1 MSALPDVTLCFEL
14 HQPLRLRRW
23 PSEYDLTEFPAE
35 HLLESYFDYEFTRAI
50 FERAAGKS
58 YYPASRLLLD
68 LVHTSKKDAKPFKLA
83 FSLSGSFIEQCEI
96 FEPALLGIFKEL
108 VDTGYVELL
117 SETYYHSLAYLFQE
131 SGEFEEQVR
140 MHQNLMER
148 IFGYQPTTFQ
158 NTEMIYSNGVARRAE
173 ELGFR
178 GIYTEGTEKILGTGR
193 SANFTYRP
201 QGCNQIKLLL
211 RNYQL
216 TDDIAFR
223 FSLRTWP
230 GWPLTAD
237 KYARWLSDT
246 PGDCIS
252 IFMDFETLGEHHW
265 EATGI
270 FDFLRHLPRELLRY
284 PHLNSVTPS
293 EAIQRHAVAGEID
306 VPDSSPVSWADLE
319 RDTSAWLSNKMQ
331 LDSFER
337 LRRLEPQLKR
347 LGDPYL
353 MKAWRYLQTS
363 DHIYYMSTKG
373 GGTGEV
379 HSYFSPYPSPGIAY
393 ETFTRAISDLEQRV
407 GIACYL
413 NGIHS

>member
-1 MSALPDVTLCFEL
+1 LPDVAFCFEL

-23 PSEYDLTEFPAE
+23 PKEYDLTDFPAE
-35 HLLESYFDYEFTRAI
+35 HLLESYFDYEFTRALLQ
-50 FERAAGKS
+50 RAAGKS
-58 YYPASRLLLD
+58 YYPATRLLLD
-68 LVHTSKKDAKPFKLA
+68 LVRISKKDGKPFKLG

-96 FEPALLGIFKEL
+96 FEPGLLDVFREL

-117 SETYYHSLAYLFQE
+117 SETYYHSLAYFFRDSE
-131 SGEFEEQVR
+131 EFEEQVR
-140 MHQNLMER
+140 MHQNLIKR
-148 IFGYQPTTFQ
+148 LFGYQPTTFQ
-158 NTEMIYSNGVARRAE
+158 NTEMIYSNGVAKRAE
-173 ELGFR
+173 ELGFK
-178 GIYTEGTEKILGTGR
+178 GIYTEGTEKILGSGR
-193 SANFTYRP
+193 SPNFAYRP
-201 QGCNQIKLLL
+201 HGCSQIKLLL

-237 KYARWLSDT
+237 KYAGWLSDT
-246 PGDCIS
+246 PGHCIS

-270 FDFLRHLPRELLRY
+270 FDFLKHLPHELSRY

-293 EAIQRHAVAGEID
+293 EATQRHDAVGEIN
-306 VPDSSPVSWADLE
+306 VPDSNPVSWADLE
-319 RDTSAWLSNKMQ
+319 RDTSAWLLNKMQ
-331 LDSFER
+331 LESFER
-337 LRRLEPQLKR
+337 LRKLEPQLRR

-379 HSYFSPYPSPGIAY
+379 HSYFSPYSSPRDAY
-393 ETFTRAISDLEQRV
+393 ETFTKAISDLEQRV
-407 GIACYL
+407 GIAY
-413 NGIHS
+413 HQQ